1 MCTAKSTVA
10 ALWFSETPFTV
21 ADMITAEAVVTCDT
35 GMTVFGAGELT
46 AFVALLGMC
55 LTPNRATVIT

>member
-1 MCTAKSTVA
+1 
-10 ALWFSETPFTV
+10 
-21 ADMITAEAVVTCDT
+21 MITAEAVVTCDT